1 MTEQQ
6 SLPRVC
12 DKHLESSSDFPLGKN
27 AQTIK
32 LDSNLSCSNNLMQWP
47 HSAGPKKETHAYY
60 VTLKISEVAAS
71 LVLSEL
77 QSKQVN

>member
-1 MTEQQ
+1 
-6 SLPRVC
+6 
-12 DKHLESSSDFPLGKN
+12 
-27 AQTIK
+27 
-32 LDSNLSCSNNLMQWP
+32 MQWP
-47 HSAGPKKETHAYY
+47 YSAGPKKEIHAYY